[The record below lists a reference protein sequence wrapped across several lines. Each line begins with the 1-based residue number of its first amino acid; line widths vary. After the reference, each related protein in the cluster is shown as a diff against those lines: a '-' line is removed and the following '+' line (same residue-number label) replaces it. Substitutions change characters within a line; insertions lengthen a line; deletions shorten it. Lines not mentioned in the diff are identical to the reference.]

1 MSLRETSFSKKRTHS
16 AICVTTSHSH
26 PPSAILSVNRYFV
39 DYILSPRE
47 SIFVSPFT
55 NRHQLSAPKKH
66 THTQKHGAVFLPH
79 APASR
84 KTFPYVYLLP
94 CPRWKRKEQRF
105 LVTRNA
111 YIFRQPKEEKKKRFP
126 ETARGPRLYTTSGRN
141 LESKR
146 ARVRAQP
153 PATTIRTPIYTHT
166 HTCAPLA
173 FYPKEGR
180 KKENRLFAP
189 PRGRTNLSRA
199 EAFRR
204 RRRNAR
210 DAIVRAARA
219 ISDLSFGEG
228 RIYTYNKNWHRSVRR
243 ARPTNSRLLL
253 FLVRPPPWEKRR
265 MRRCI

>member
-66 THTQKHGAVFLPH
+66 THTHKNTAPFFLPH

-126 ETARGPRLYTTSGRN
+126 ETARGPRLYTPSGRN

-166 HTCAPLA
+166 HM
-173 FYPKEGR
+173 
-180 KKENRLFAP
+180 
-189 PRGRTNLSRA
+189 
-199 EAFRR
+199 
-204 RRRNAR
+204 
-210 DAIVRAARA
+210 RAARFLPERRKKKRKSTFRTPSREDEPFA
-219 ISDLSFGEG
+219 RGSFSSSSSECAWRNRAG
-228 RIYTYNKNWHRSVRR
+228 R
-243 ARPTNSRLLL
+243 ARYFGSFVWRGKDIY
-253 FLVRPPPWEKRR
+253 V
-265 MRRCI
+265 